1 MFLVGNRGKIRSGS
15 LPPVSPIKSLSPGRL
30 PAIWLEALAHIL
42 GEGEVGVAIDGDAVV
57 IVEGLGPSKTTPG
70 SFLPKA
76 TKHSMFGKET
86 YIRVVSGVHVYWKRD
101 LPWGGLR
108 GSCM

>member
-57 IVEGLGPSKTTPG
+57 IVEGLGRRK
-70 SFLPKA
+70 LRV
-76 TKHSMFGKET
+76 FG
-86 YIRVVSGVHVYWKRD
+86 
-101 LPWGGLR
+101 
-108 GSCM
+108 